1 MEINEEKRKKFM
13 EYAGKRVN
21 NVMHDIQILEPMAR
35 SNSYDFTKEDVE
47 KMFFAMQDALNATKA
62 EFEKKFEEKARTE
75 KKVFSF
81 ETTSIPKNLTNQ
93 ENVLQS
99 INNVETNQI
108 KNNIETQLEGN
119 EAKIDNSNVVKQEVI
134 ENENNE
140 LNNITNIF

>member
-47 KMFFAMQDALNATKA
+47 KMFFAMQDALNVTKA
-62 EFEKKFEEKARTE
+62 EFEKKFEEKARSE

-81 ETTSIPKNLTNQ
+81 EDTITQVSNNETENLIVD
-93 ENVLQS
+93 ENTEN
-99 INNVETNQI
+99 IE
-108 KNNIETQLEGN
+108 NNI
-119 EAKIDNSNVVKQEVI
+119 
-134 ENENNE
+134 
-140 LNNITNIF
+140 F